1 MVNVSAT
8 AEHQKV
14 NPMPRSPIDVVTSAD
29 GSIVVRP
36 HGVVGQEDA
45 VELRQLLVHT
55 MRKVRPLRLVVDLEG
70 VSALDAINVG
80 TLAAAC
86 VMGDDCQVAVFMDNA
101 TPLIRGKLEAAGVP
115 PQRLRSGLRH

>member
-1 MVNVSAT
+1 
-8 AEHQKV
+8 
-14 NPMPRSPIDVVTSAD
+14 MPRSPIDVVTRAD

-36 HGVVGQEDA
+36 HGVLGQEDA

-70 VSALDAINVG
+70 VSVLDAINVG

-86 VMGDDCQVAVFMDNA
+86 IMGDDCQVAVFVDMA
-101 TPLIRGKLEAAGVP
+101 APLIREKLEAAGVP